1 MRTYSQPAIIL
12 GLMLIPCLSIQARE
26 LPVDERSQSASTTI
40 PRCFYPVDA
49 SKPIIEKI
57 SGPKTFELFLINTEN
72 LKAAERLSNKPVMV
86 LTIDEN
92 KTARLVSPSV
102 VGEQNKRRLTLS
114 EAEKVWGKAFERKGQ
129 ISTFKM
135 TTSENKT
142 VRIYV
147 VTDKNN
153 YLTDF
158 RVTIDGIG
166 GTYGSFEK

>member
-1 MRTYSQPAIIL
+1 MRTYGQLVSIL
-12 GLMLIPCLSIQARE
+12 CLVLISCLTIQARE
-26 LPVDERSQSASTTI
+26 LPLEEKSQSASRTI

-49 SKPIIEKI
+49 SKPIIDKM
-57 SGPKTFELFLINTEN
+57 SGPKTVELFSIAIGN
-72 LKAAERLSNKPVMV
+72 LKAAERTSNKPVLV
-86 LTIDEN
+86 LTIDED

-102 VGEQNKRRLTLS
+102 GAEQNKKRLTLS
-114 EAEKVWGKAFERKGQ
+114 EVEKVWGKASERKGQ
-129 ISTFKM
+129 ISTFRM
-135 TTSENKT
+135 TTSENYT
-142 VRIYV
+142 VSIYV